1 MPFLLHQWN
10 RKWPGIAA
18 HFEYAL
24 GIRLVDNPVGL
35 VERQDELAQVIG
47 GLNPIRVFEFIALG
61 AKKGVEP
68 LEIMGVGGSHKR
80 RDRFFRRGE
89 GLASFHSIDSEI
101 RNGGECQGQSSPG

>member
-1 MPFLLHQWN
+1 LAILREVETGN
-10 RKWPGIAA
+10 VVLKTDSGRTVKA
-18 HFEYAL
+18 
-24 GIRLVDNPVGL
+24 VV

-80 RDRFFRRGE
+80 RDRFFRADQAVE
-89 GLASFHSIDSEI
+89 YGLIDKI
-101 RNGGECQGQSSPG
+101 IDKH